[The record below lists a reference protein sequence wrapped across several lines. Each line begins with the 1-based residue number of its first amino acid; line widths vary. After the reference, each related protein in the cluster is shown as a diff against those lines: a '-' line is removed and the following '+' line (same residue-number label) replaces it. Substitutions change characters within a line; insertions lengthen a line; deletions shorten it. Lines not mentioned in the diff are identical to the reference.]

1 MLIGTAYAQAAGG
14 AAQESSL
21 LVSLAPMILI
31 FVVFWF
37 LLIRPQQKKMKE
49 HRAMLDAL
57 QTGEE
62 VATAGGIIGRIGKI
76 EESMITLQIAEG
88 IDVLIQRGTISQL
101 LPKGT
106 IKTF

>member
-14 AAQESSL
+14 AAQEGSL

-37 LLIRPQQKKMKE
+37 LLIRPQQRKMKE
-49 HRAMLDAL
+49 HRTMLGTL
-57 QTGEE
+57 QAGEE
-62 VATAGGIIGRIGKI
+62 VATAGGIIGRISKI
-76 EESMITLQIAEG
+76 DESMITLQIAE
-88 IDVLIQRGTISQL
+88 DVEVLIQRGTVSQL

-106 IKTF
+106 IKAF

>member
-14 AAQESSL
+14 AQESSL

-49 HRAMLDAL
+49 HRTMLSAL

-62 VATAGGIIGRIGKI
+62 VVTAGGIIGRIKKI
-76 EESMITLQIAEG
+76 EDMTITLEIAEDTE
-88 IDVLIQRGTISQL
+88 ILIQRGTVSQL

>member
-14 AAQESSL
+14 AQEGSL
-21 LVSLAPMILI
+21 LMSLAPMILI

-49 HRAMLDAL
+49 HRAMLTSL

-62 VATAGGIIGRIGKI
+62 VATAGGIIGRVKKI
-76 EESMITLQIAEG
+76 EDSVITLEIAED
-88 IDVLIQRGTISQL
+88 IEVLIQRGTVSQL